1 MIQNSLNTICELM
14 KNNDPDTKE
23 SLHTFVE
30 DYYNQENVFEMAHA
44 WEVRSDE

>member
-1 MIQNSLNTICELM
+1 M

-30 DYYNQENVFEMAHA
+30 DYYNQENVFEWHM
-44 WEVRSDE
+44 RGS